1 MDQEMSSDVA
11 KAEEMNDDM
20 LDDMEMEEIAEISKD
35 MALPRNIVT
44 SSGVL
49 QFKAEILTNEITE
62 QEQS

>member
-1 MDQEMSSDVA
+1 MSSDVA